1 MGLNTM
7 HSLSLRDDI
16 WQSVANAVHAETAR
30 MQHQHAIGIQSYRRA
45 LRFVAT
51 VMHDASVRHLED
63 TYLLSFDT
71 YTWQAIQNAIA
82 PELSMLAG
90 RTHPA
95 DRVYADNLRHAD
107 AVIRARIVPG
117 VSA

>member
-1 MGLNTM
+1 MLCPEQ
-7 HSLSLRDDI
+7 DI
-16 WQSVANAVHAETAR
+16 AS
-30 MQHQHAIGIQSYRRA
+30 RA
-45 LRFVAT
+45 CSSGSGTEEA
-51 VMHDASVRHLED
+51 